1 MLMKYNTKSEFMK
14 KKTDR
19 YNLLVTYIKDSMNN
33 TNRQMRGWTKYL
45 KWLLLTKVYI
55 YKYT

>member
-1 MLMKYNTKSEFMK
+1 MKYNTKSEFMK